1 MNRRSLLS
9 AFAALPFAAAGCRR
23 ARREGGR
30 VVVSLWYSYGGK
42 NREVLTELV
51 ARFNRSQ
58 TKVLVEA
65 TFQGDYYEA
74 LAKLRTSMAAG
85 AVPTMSHVVV
95 EVLPYLGEAGTLE
108 PLDDY
113 DGASELRSD
122 LVHEL
127 AQAGA
132 YDKGSER
139 PLFGIPFNRSIPIA
153 YLNGALFEA
162 AGLEAPKSW
171 GELVQAARQLTIRS
185 GTAERWGYGVPIS
198 WWFWVA
204 MVAQAG
210 GRLVEKNGATTFGGA
225 AGIKALAFWQR
236 LVHAE
241 RVMRLPPGRD
251 YNAWQVTNQDF
262 LAGRVAMTWM
272 STAFLRY
279 IEENARFPVVAAPL
293 PRDMR
298 YAVPT
303 GGTMFVMLR
312 AAPPEE
318 KTAAWSFLRFM
329 CAPEQAAEWAE
340 RTGYL
345 PVTRGALQRLE
356 ESGFFRRHPNDRVA
370 LGELPH
376 VAQWPWAPNLFRI
389 QRDIL
394 EPRLEEAVIENRD
407 PEAVLREARELARRP
422 W

>member
-1 MNRRSLLS
+1 M
-9 AFAALPFAAAGCRR
+9 PFAAAGCRR
-23 ARREGGR
+23 AAREDGR
-30 VVVSLWYSYGGK
+30 VVVTLWFSYGGK

-58 TKVLVEA
+58 SRVLVRA
-65 TFQGDYYEA
+65 TYQGDYYEA
-74 LAKLRTSMAAG
+74 LAKLRTAIAAG
-85 AVPTMSHVVV
+85 AAPTLSHVVV
-95 EVLPYLGEAGTLE
+95 EVLPYLAEAGALE
-108 PLDDY
+108 RLDDY
-113 DGASELRSD
+113 EGANEVRTD

-132 YDKGSER
+132 YEKGDAR
-139 PLFGIPFNRSIPIA
+139 PLVGIPFNRSIPIA
-153 YLNGALFEA
+153 YVNGALFEA
-162 AGLEAPKSW
+162 AGLEPPRTW
-171 GELVQAARQLTIRS
+171 DELVFSARRLTVRSQAS
-185 GTAERWGYGVPIS
+185 ERWGFGVPIS

-210 GRLVEKNGATTFGGA
+210 GRIVEPNGATTFGSM
-225 AGIKALAFWQR
+225 AGVKALTFWQR
-236 LVHAE
+236 LVHTE

-262 LAGRVAMTWM
+262 IAGRVAMTWM

-293 PRDMR
+293 PGDVRR
-298 YAVPT
+298 AVPT

-312 AAPPEE
+312 SAPPDE

-329 CAPEQAAEWAE
+329 AAPEQAADWAA

-345 PVTRGALQRLE
+345 PVTKGALRHLE
-356 ESGFFRRHPNDRVA
+356 GSGFFRKHPNDRIA
-370 LGELPH
+370 LGELSH
-376 VAQWPWAPNLFRI
+376 VAPWPWAPDLFRM

-394 EPRLEEAVIENRD
+394 EPRLEDAVIENRD
-407 PEAVLREARELARRP
+407 PVLVLRKARELAERP

>member
-1 MNRRSLLS
+1 
-9 AFAALPFAAAGCRR
+9 
-23 ARREGGR
+23 
-30 VVVSLWYSYGGK
+30 VVTLWYSYGGK

-74 LAKLRTSMAAG
+74 LAKLRTSIAAG
-85 AVPTMSHVVV
+85 TVPTMSHVVV
-95 EVLPYLGEAGTLE
+95 EVLPYLAEAGVLE
-108 PLDDY
+108 RLDGY
-113 DGASELRSD
+113 DGAHELRLD
-122 LVHEL
+122 PFLE
-127 AQAGA
+127 QAGT
-132 YDKGSER
+132 YRGGPER
-139 PLFGIPFNRSIPIA
+139 AVYGIPFNRSVPTT
-153 YLNGALFEA
+153 YMNGALFEA
-162 AGLEAPKSW
+162 EGLEPPRTW
-171 GELVQAARQLTIRS
+171 EELVRVAVRLTKRS
-185 GTAERWGYGVPIS
+185 KGDERWGFGVPIS

-210 GRLVEKNGATTFGGA
+210 GELVAQDGTTTFGGA
-225 AGIKALAFWQR
+225 AGVKALAFWQR
-236 LVHAE
+236 LVHRE

-279 IEENARFPVVAAPL
+279 IEENARFPVVVAPL
-293 PRDMR
+293 PGDVRH
-298 YAVPT
+298 AVPT
-303 GGTMFVMLR
+303 GGTFFVMPS

-318 KTAAWSFLRFM
+318 KFHAWSFLRFM
-329 CAPEQAAEWAE
+329 CEPKQAYEWAT

-345 PVTRGALQRLE
+345 PVSQFRPD
-356 ESGFFRRHPNDRVA
+356 GFDGERYAWRFRNDLSAARQPFA
-370 LGELPH
+370 P
-376 VAQWPWAPNLFRI
+376 WPWAPNLFRI